1 MMIWSSTLS
10 LSLIHTVSHTCASPP
25 PLPHWPQTPSCA
37 SWLALAAPYFCFV
50 FCLFATVQKYFCGI
64 WQDWRVGQQHPTI
77 RAKRSLVFRLVYPR
91 PSIFIFQA
99 RRGPVSW
106 ALLLR
111 FPPQH
116 IPPAVTI
123 WAKNGQLFKAVH
135 DNGSER
141 QSLKQDINYLFD
153 TDIILIALWYKFR
166 GVMRTTVSFS
176 A

>member
-1 MMIWSSTLS
+1 MCPAEEPFSDKNVLWDWIIYMMECAFWWWSGPSPPLH
-10 LSLIHTVSHTCASPP
+10 LAFSHTDTHTPPP

-91 PSIFIFQA
+91 PSIFITQA
-99 RRGPVSW
+99 RHGPVSW
-106 ALLLR
+106 ALRPR
-111 FPPQH
+111 FPPH

-123 WAKNGQLFKAVH
+123 WALN
-135 DNGSER
+135 E
-141 QSLKQDINYLFD
+141 
-153 TDIILIALWYKFR
+153 
-166 GVMRTTVSFS
+166 
-176 A
+176 